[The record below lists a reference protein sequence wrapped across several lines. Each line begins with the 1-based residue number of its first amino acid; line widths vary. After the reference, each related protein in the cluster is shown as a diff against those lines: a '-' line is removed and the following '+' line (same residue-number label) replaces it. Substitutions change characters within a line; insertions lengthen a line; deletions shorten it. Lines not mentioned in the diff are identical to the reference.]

1 MPSAPVLS
9 VVIPTFNRAPMVKR
23 CVASVLASEGVDLEC
38 IVVDDH
44 SPDDT
49 GDVLREAF
57 GADPRFR
64 YLRQECNSFQATA
77 RNAGAQIASG
87 EFLLFLDDDNT
98 IAPDMC
104 GRLVEALR
112 THPELG
118 LAAPVSIHVL
128 PDGRREIWTLG
139 SDFNRRTSQP
149 KDSAP
154 RSREADIPANE
165 PLLPTTY
172 SPNAF
177 CVPRTVYDE
186 VGGFDESFVQIFE
199 ESDFGWRVLAT
210 GRTAAIVPAA
220 RTDHHGFLEP
230 GCVPALRALG
240 IEKPFRTRCF
250 ARNRIWFVRR
260 HFPLSGKLS
269 VILLFAPLSVLWY
282 GAVALRNGR
291 PGIAWAYLRGTLRG
305 VFSRLPAPPSPI
317 VRSITAK
324 PSDCTIVVAG
334 CDKYADLL
342 APFSALWRQ
351 FWPDCPYRVVLVTE
365 TAPTEGKLCFDEVFA
380 MGDGHSWGWRLSR
393 ALAHLATPRV
403 ILLCDDY
410 FLCGRV
416 DTGRIAARVRQSL
429 EADALNLRLIPNPA
443 TMEPWPADPTL
454 GRYRKNT
461 AYCISTLAGIWDRE
475 FLAGLSGKT
484 ESIWEFERQGSYSF
498 PGDEGR
504 PLLCTREQ
512 DFPFVDA
519 VHKGHW
525 EKFGVRLCRE
535 RNVPIDLSARTLPPF
550 SRRLVEW
557 AKGVVFRISP
567 GLIVRIQNRFGLGHK
582 EAKRQ

>member
-1 MPSAPVLS
+1 MSAAPVLS

-23 CVASVLASEGVDLEC
+23 CVASVLASEDVDLEC

-49 GDVLREAF
+49 VEVLREAF

-64 YLRQECNSFQATA
+64 YH
-77 RNAGAQIASG
+77 RNQKNLQLAGAHNVGARLAKGSLV
-87 EFLLFLDDDNT
+87 FFLDDDNVL
-98 IAPDMC
+98 APDAI
-104 GRLVEALR
+104 RALVDSFSSD
-112 THPELG
+112 PELG
-118 LAAPVSIHVL
+118 LVAPVAVHQLS
-128 PDGRREIWTLG
+128 DGTRKVWTLG

-149 KDSAP
+149 DDFMPGCSE
-154 RSREADIPANE
+154 SEIPDE
-165 PLLPTTY
+165 RPLLPTTY
-172 SPNAF
+172 SPNAYM
-177 CVPRTVYDE
+177 VRRSAYDS
-186 VGGFDESFVQIFE
+186 VGGFSDEFE
-199 ESDFGWRVLAT
+199 IMYDESDFGWRLLES
-210 GRTAAIVPAA
+210 GWKCAICPKA
-220 RTDHHGFLEP
+220 RTTHFGFVED
-230 GCVPALRALG
+230 GDSAGLRKLG
-240 IEKPFRTRCF
+240 IEKPRRTWLF

-512 DFPFVDA
+512 EFPFVDA

-582 EAKRQ
+582 EAKRK